1 MEVLIVVGV
10 FSMISAA
17 CYSAISQ
24 YINISEAL
32 ESRAKMIQRLDRMF
46 LLIDRDIR
54 YAIPRSVRRDV
65 ETREPSFIS
74 LNTDGLPGEVIR
86 MTSAYP
92 GFNDSGIV
100 SIHRIAWQIDGGQIF
115 RNVWSNL
122 DNNRDVQSI
131 SSLQLEGVT
140 DLSIEE
146 YFWSDDYGLQASSQF
161 VDENQNPSGVRLTL
175 LMEDGREY
183 ERLIDLADGL

>member
-65 ETREPSFIS
+65 DTQEPSFIS
-74 LNTDGLPGEVIR
+74 LNTDGLPGEVMR

-92 GFNDSGIV
+92 GFNDSGVV
-100 SIHRIAWQIDGGQIF
+100 SIYRIAWQIDGDQIF
-115 RNVWSNL
+115 RNAWSNL

>member
-65 ETREPSFIS
+65 DTQEPSFIS
-74 LNTDGLPGEVIR
+74 LNTDGLPGEVMR

-92 GFNDSGIV
+92 GFNDSGVV
-100 SIHRIAWQIDGGQIF
+100 SIYRIAWQIDGDQIF
-115 RNVWSNL
+115 RNVWPNL

>member
-65 ETREPSFIS
+65 DTQEPSFIS

-92 GFNDSGIV
+92 GFNDSGVV
-100 SIHRIAWQIDGGQIF
+100 SIYRIAWQIDGDQIF
-115 RNVWSNL
+115 RNVWPNL